1 MSVTSKQLPDKTV
14 IVLADERA
22 TWVAPSVAILR
33 DYAVVVTAALVFVIL
48 AITQAEF
55 FSESNLKNI
64 VYHNA
69 PLGIMAVG
77 TTVAII
83 MRGWDL
89 SLGAVYAFS
98 GLSAAW
104 LANHTDPT
112 LGLIGGAA
120 AGVLIG
126 VINGL
131 LVTRLK
137 INSFLATLA
146 TGMIVIAIGN
156 FYSDGFVI
164 TVDDTS
170 FQTIGTGKLLGL
182 QDATWLMIVFAVLA
196 GIALSQSRFGRYSY
210 AIGGNPTAARLSG
223 VRLGLIETAGFALS
237 GFGAGAAG
245 VIAASQ
251 VGQGS
256 TDVGADLTLQA
267 IAAVVVG
274 GTSIAG
280 GSGAIWRSV
289 CGVLL
294 LGMIANGIVLFGL
307 NPLWGDII
315 TGAVILVAVAL
326 QGLAKRS

>member
-1 MSVTSKQLPDKTV
+1 
-14 IVLADERA
+14 
-22 TWVAPSVAILR
+22 LR
-33 DYAVVVTAALVFVIL
+33 DYAVVVTAALLFVVL
-48 AITQAEF
+48 AVTESAF
-55 FSESNLKNI
+55 FTSANLQNI

-69 PLGIMAVG
+69 PLAMMAVG

-83 MRGWDL
+83 MRGFDL
-89 SLGAVYAFS
+89 SLGAVYACS
-98 GLSAAW
+98 GVAAAW
-104 LANHTDPT
+104 IANHTDPT
-112 LGLIGGAA
+112 LGLVGGVA

-126 VINGL
+126 VTNGL

-146 TGMIVIAIGN
+146 TGMIVIALTN
-156 FYSDGFVI
+156 LYSEGFVI
-164 TVDDTS
+164 TVDDPS
-170 FQTIGTGKLLGL
+170 FQTIGTGKFLGL
-182 QDATWLMIVFAVLA
+182 QDATWLMLVFAVLV

-223 VRLGLIETAGFALS
+223 VRLNLVETAGFALS

-245 VIAASQ
+245 VIASSQ

-294 LGMIANGIVLFGL
+294 LGMIANGIVLYGF

-315 TGAVILVAVAL
+315 TGAVILVAVGL
-326 QGLAKRS
+326 QGLSRQG

>member
-1 MSVTSKQLPDKTV
+1 MSVTSEAQTDQAVTGRADKG
-14 IVLADERA
+14 AKR
-22 TWVAPSVAILR
+22 PSPGVTILR
-33 DYAVVVTAALVFVIL
+33 DYAVVVTAGLVFVTL
-48 AITQAEF
+48 AITEPAF
-55 FSESNLKNI
+55 FSTANLQNI

-89 SLGAVYAFS
+89 SLGAVFAFS

-104 LANHTDPT
+104 LANHTDT
-112 LGLIGGAA
+112 TVGLIGGAA
-120 AGVLIG
+120 AGLLIG

-146 TGMIVIAIGN
+146 SAMIVIAVGN

-164 TVDDTS
+164 TVEDTS
-170 FQTIGTGKLLGL
+170 FQTIGTGKVLGI
-182 QDATWLMIVFAVLA
+182 QDATWLMIIFAVLV
-196 GIALSQSRFGRYSY
+196 GIALSRSRFGRYSY

-223 VRLGLIETAGFALS
+223 VRLGFIETAAFALS
-237 GFGAGAAG
+237 ALGAGIAG

-251 VGQGS
+251 IGQGS

-280 GSGAIWRSV
+280 GSGAVWRSV

-294 LGMIANGIVLFGL
+294 LGMIANGIVLYGL

-326 QGLAKRS
+326 QGFAKRS